1 MTASRC
7 AVELQRAVY
16 HEVKGTLSSQ
26 MTITALRMVAGAY
39 ASAKRNRARRLRAE
53 AKRKARYE
61 AKGWDY
67 KPRTIAPLRVC
78 QFERRAALF
87 LVGQRGRDADFRADG
102 TLSIWTVGGRKH
114 LPYSVPRALRPLF
127 AAAKEID
134 SVTVIER
141 DAKLYGRVALTL
153 DVPEPKGIHPVG
165 IDLGETNA
173 LVAVDAHGREL
184 FITGKDTKVKNK
196 RSSQTIARLQRKLA
210 AKKAEGRSPHAVR
223 RTLKRLARRRSRRT
237 RDLARVVAKTLLVW
251 APADSV
257 LVFEKLRLPQPQK
270 GTVRGV
276 SLRRRL
282 ALWQY
287 GAIRR
292 AVASKAQMGGL
303 AVAEVDPAYTSQNCS
318 RCGLRG
324 VRKRHVFS
332 CPYCGHTQHADLN
345 AAVNIRSRFVQ
356 LRLDGASSV
365 APEALP
371 VKGEGKLRAKARSN

>member
-1 MTASRC
+1 
-7 AVELQRAVY
+7 
-16 HEVKGTLSSQ
+16 
-26 MTITALRMVAGAY
+26 MTITALRLVAGAY
-39 ASAKRNRARRLRAE
+39 ASAKRARTHKVRAE
-53 AKRKARYE
+53 KRRKERLLKE
-61 AKGWDY
+61 N
-67 KPRTIAPLRVC
+67 KPYTERVIPPLVVC
-78 QFERRAALF
+78 QFTRPAAMF

-114 LPYSVPRALRPLF
+114 LPYIVPSALRPLF

-141 DAKLYGRVALTL
+141 DGKLYGQVALTL

-173 LVAVDAHGREL
+173 LVAVDADGREL

-196 RSSQTIARLQRKLA
+196 RTSQTIARLQRKLA

-237 RDLARVVAKTLLVW
+237 RDLARVVAKKVLVW

-270 GTVRGV
+270 GAVRGV

-282 ALWQY
+282 ALWQ
-287 GAIRR
+287 
-292 AVASKAQMGGL
+292 
-303 AVAEVDPAYTSQNCS
+303 
-318 RCGLRG
+318 
-324 VRKRHVFS
+324 H
-332 CPYCGHTQHADLN
+332 
-345 AAVNIRSRFVQ
+345 
-356 LRLDGASSV
+356 GASGVPS
-365 APEALP
+365 
-371 VKGEGKLRAKARSN
+371 RARHRWAVWPWRRSNPPIRARTAPAAACVACASAMSFPVLTAVIDSMPTSTLR